1 MKIFLVSNM
10 YPSSTDPDYGIFVK
24 NFKENFESLHG
35 VSFVES
41 VIKGRANGLLNKFFS
56 YSSLMLSVI
65 KNYLNGNYD
74 IIYIHFISH
83 TAPAFFLPLLFFPN
97 KKPIIVNVHGADVI
111 KYNKGLYKFFNGFL
125 LKKSSLLVTPS
136 NYFKQICI
144 NEFSFLPEDSIFV
157 NPSGGID
164 SLKFSPKFSSKKDY
178 KVVSLGFI
186 SRIEEDKGWKDFIDV
201 IQFLLKKEY
210 KVQALMAGTGSQVN
224 ELKKMIKVNNL
235 KQIVDYKG
243 LVSHDK
249 LIEIYQEL
257 DLFIFSSN
265 RISES
270 LGLVGLEAMACG
282 IPVIAYDMAGP
293 KTYIINKSN
302 GYLVNPGDSFEIAK
316 SVINY
321 FNLNV
326 EDKLEMQRKAILTA
340 NNFDS
345 ISVSK
350 KLYEKV
356 KSSIAS

>member
-1 MKIFLVSNM
+1 M
-10 YPSSTDPDYGIFVK
+10 YPSGTDPDYGIFVK

-41 VIKGRANGLLNKFFS
+41 VIKGRTKGLLSKILS
-56 YSSLMLSVI
+56 YSSLLLSVI
-65 KNYLNGNYD
+65 KNYLKGNYD

-83 TAPAFFLPLLFFPN
+83 TAPAFFLPLLFCPN

-111 KYNKGLYKFFNGFL
+111 KYNKGLYKFFNDFL
-125 LKKSSLLVTPS
+125 LKKSSFLVAPS

-144 NEFSFLPEDSIFV
+144 NEFPFLPKDSIFV

-164 SLKFSPKFSSKKDY
+164 SLKFSPKFLGKKNY
-178 KVVSLGFI
+178 KIVNLGFV

-201 IQFLLKKEY
+201 IQFLLKKGY
-210 KVQALMAGTGSQVN
+210 KVKAIMAGTGSQVN
-224 ELKKMIKVNNL
+224 ELNKIIKENNL
-235 KQIVDYKG
+235 KQNIDYKG
-243 LVSHDK
+243 LVNHDK
-249 LIEIYQEL
+249 LVEIYQEL

-293 KTYIINKSN
+293 KTYIINQSN
-302 GYLVNPGDSFEIAK
+302 GYLVSPGNSSKIAN

-321 FNLNV
+321 LNLNV

-340 NNFDS
+340 KNFDS
-345 ISVSK
+345 ISVSE